1 MTTTSNHYVTVLWE
15 ARAKPGKET
24 AMKAFMTAA
33 VTASRHDAGNI
44 DYEAHQVEGEPGTF
58 VIFERW
64 ESREALEGHLQAPR
78 MKDLVPQLLDLMD
91 GGIEDGIR
99 FLQPFRPAR

>member
-15 ARAKPGKET
+15 ARAKAGKEA
-24 AMKAFMTAA
+24 AMKEFMTAA
-33 VTASRHDAGNI
+33 VTASRHDTGNI
-44 DYEAHQVEGEPGTF
+44 DYDAHQVEGEPGTF

-64 ESREALEGHLQAPR
+64 ESREALDGHLHAPR
-78 MKDLVPQLLDLMD
+78 MQELVPRLLELMD
-91 GGIEDGIR
+91 GAIEDGIR